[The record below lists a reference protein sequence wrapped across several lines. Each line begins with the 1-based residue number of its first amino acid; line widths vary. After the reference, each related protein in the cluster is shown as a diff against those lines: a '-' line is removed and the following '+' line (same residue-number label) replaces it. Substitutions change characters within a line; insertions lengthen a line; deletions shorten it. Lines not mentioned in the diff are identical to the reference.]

1 MNGSDEPLELLY
13 MMPVSQ
19 TFTLSSI
26 TVDFT
31 LVDGT
36 RKSVSTR
43 IVEKERAK
51 EIFED
56 KIA

>member
-1 MNGSDEPLELLY
+1 

-31 LVDGT
+31 LADGT
-36 RKSVSTR
+36 RKSVTTR
-43 IVEKERAK
+43 IVERERAK